1 MPLLNNKKRKEQ
13 IKKQALIIIGCF
25 IGASAYPLFLVPNA
39 IAPGGITGIGTV
51 LNHLFNW
58 PVGLTSL
65 ILNIPLFLIGFR
77 SMGKGFVYRT
87 LIATVMF
94 SLLIDLL
101 HFPSITDNP
110 LLASVFGG
118 VILGLGLGLI
128 LRANATTGGTDL
140 LAQVV
145 HRKYPYITVGVFLLS
160 FDFAVILLAGFSL
173 GAEQAMYAMI
183 CVFVYTKMLDVILA
197 GLGTDKACYI
207 ITKLGDDIAKR
218 LLSDV
223 SRGVTTI
230 KATGSYSGEQVEM
243 LLCVVSRIEV
253 ISVKEIVND
262 MDPRAFV
269 FITDTHETLG
279 EGFRNLA
286 EEN

>member
-1 MPLLNNKKRKEQ
+1 MPLFTSKKRTEQ
-13 IKKQALIIIGCF
+13 IKTQALIMIGCF

-65 ILNIPLFLIGFR
+65 LLNIPLFLMGFR
-77 SMGKGFVYRT
+77 SMGKSFVYRT
-87 LIATVMF
+87 LIATLIF

-110 LLASVFGG
+110 LLASIFGG

-128 LRANATTGGTDL
+128 LRASATTGGTDL

-145 HRKYPYITVGVFLLS
+145 HRKYPYISVGVFLLS
-160 FDFAVILLAGFSL
+160 LDFAVILLAGFSL

-183 CVFVYTKMLDVILA
+183 CVFVYTKMLDIVLA
-197 GLGTDKACYI
+197 GLGTDKACYV
-207 ITKLGDDIAKR
+207 ITKFGDDIAAR
-218 LLSDV
+218 LLVDV
-223 SRGVTTI
+223 GRGVTTV

-243 LLCVVSRIEV
+243 LLCIVSRVEV
-253 ISVKEIVND
+253 ISVKAIVNEI
-262 MDPRAFV
+262 DPKAFV

>member
-1 MPLLNNKKRKEQ
+1 MPLFTSKKRTEQ
-13 IKKQALIIIGCF
+13 IKTQALIMIGCF

-65 ILNIPLFLIGFR
+65 LLNIPLFLMGFR

-87 LIATVMF
+87 LIATVIF

-110 LLASVFGG
+110 LLASIFGG

-145 HRKYPYITVGVFLLS
+145 HRKYPYISVGVFLLS
-160 FDFAVILLAGFSL
+160 LDFAVILLAGFSL

-183 CVFVYTKMLDVILA
+183 CVFVYTKMLDIVLA
-197 GLGTDKACYI
+197 GLGTDKACYV
-207 ITKLGDDIAKR
+207 ITKLGDEIAAR
-218 LLSDV
+218 LLVDV
-223 SRGVTTI
+223 GRGVTTI

-243 LLCVVSRIEV
+243 LLCIVSRVEV
-253 ISVKEIVND
+253 ISVKTVINEI
-262 MDPRAFV
+262 DPRAFV

>member
-1 MPLLNNKKRKEQ
+1 MPLLNNKKRTEQ

-101 HFPSITDNP
+101 HFPSITNNP

>member
-1 MPLLNNKKRKEQ
+1 MPLFTSKKRTEQ
-13 IKKQALIIIGCF
+13 IKTQALIMIGCF

-65 ILNIPLFLIGFR
+65 LLNIPLFLMGFR
-77 SMGKGFVYRT
+77 SMGKSFVYRT
-87 LIATVMF
+87 LIATLIF

-110 LLASVFGG
+110 LLASIFGG

-128 LRANATTGGTDL
+128 LRASATTGGTDL

-145 HRKYPYITVGVFLLS
+145 HRKYPYISVGVFLLS
-160 FDFAVILLAGFSL
+160 LDFAVILLAGFSL

-183 CVFVYTKMLDVILA
+183 CVFVYTKMLDIVLA
-197 GLGTDKACYI
+197 GLGTDKACYV
-207 ITKLGDDIAKR
+207 ITKLGDEIAAR
-218 LLSDV
+218 LLVDV
-223 SRGVTTI
+223 GRGVTTV

-243 LLCVVSRIEV
+243 LLCIVSRVEV
-253 ISVKEIVND
+253 ISVKAIVNEI
-262 MDPRAFV
+262 DPKAFV